1 MIGLKKIV
9 FVLIFVFFSSSFSYA
24 DCFSSASERYSI
36 PSDIL
41 KAIAFAESSNN
52 PFAVNVEGVPYY
64 ASGLFDAGQFISD
77 NIDRSFDIGIM
88 QVNRWW
94 FDKMGVSYVV
104 GLNQCLNIHF
114 GAYILNYEIKRAKG
128 DIWKAVGRYH
138 SAKKGKQMRYIDK
151 VKTVWLIA
159 KKEKSDS

>member
-1 MIGLKKIV
+1 MISVKKIV
-9 FVLIFVFFSSSFSYA
+9 FVLVFVFFYSSFSYA
-24 DCFSSASERYSI
+24 DCFGSASERYSI

-41 KAIAFAESSNN
+41 KAIAFAESNNN
-52 PFAVNVEGVPYY
+52 PLAVNVEGVSYY
-64 ASGLFDAGQFISD
+64 ANGFFDAGRFISD
-77 NIDRSFDIGIM
+77 NMDRSFDIGIM

-94 FDKMGVSYVV
+94 FDKIGVSYAF
-104 GLNQCLNIHF
+104 GLNQCWNIHF

-138 SAKKGKQMRYIDK
+138 SAKKSKQKRYINK
-151 VKTVWLIA
+151 VKTAWLNA